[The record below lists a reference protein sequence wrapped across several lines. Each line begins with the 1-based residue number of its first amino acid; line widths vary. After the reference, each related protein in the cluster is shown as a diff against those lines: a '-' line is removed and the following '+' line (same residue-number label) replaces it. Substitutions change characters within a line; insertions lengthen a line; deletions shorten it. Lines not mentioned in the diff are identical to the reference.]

1 MDVHQQLTKVG
12 NKPTNVVIPVIQE
25 EEDEPHPQPPTQ
37 DVWRSCCFQLSPA
50 GVAFGGQLTVTI
62 MVLGISTLMLVK
74 ADGDCNKSAPYFS
87 MISFMLGKI
96 LSSVISSQK

>member
-1 MDVHQQLTKVG
+1 MDVHQSLTRVG
-12 NKPTNVVIPVIQE
+12 NKPIVVIPVIQE
-25 EEDEPHPQPPTQ
+25 EEEQCTQPPTQ

-62 MVLGISTLMLVK
+62 IVLAISTLMLVK

>member
-1 MDVHQQLTKVG
+1 MDVHQSLTRVG
-12 NKPTNVVIPVIQE
+12 NKPSVVIPVIQE
-25 EEDEPHPQPPTQ
+25 EEEQCTQQP
-37 DVWRSCCFQLSPA
+37 DVWRSCCFQLSPN

-62 MVLGISTLMLVK
+62 IVLAISTLMLVK
-74 ADGDCNKSAPYFS
+74 ADGDCNRSAPYFS